1 MVPFVHENVHRFE
14 VTVEHTADESM
25 MASATSQAIT
35 HIGANDNGIALLC
48 VTKKRSNIKS
58 ERKKRKMIIIII
70 IDAITKIV
78 CFCQRDR
85 VRGCKTWMVGAI

>member
-58 ERKKRKMIIIII
+58 EKEKKRKMIIIIN
-70 IDAITKIV
+70 AITKIM
-78 CFCQRDR
+78 CFCQGWGKGGIK
-85 VRGCKTWMVGAI
+85 RG